1 MNEWSPILVPFLGLF
16 RAFVLSNPNV
26 LIFVLSLLDF
36 ISLLSLRS
44 LLVLEQETEKGGA
57 SGWEGGGKEL
67 GGLDGRATLIRIC
80 LCEEKKIFSIKE
92 KKNNIALHSAKMK

>member
-1 MNEWSPILVPFLGLF
+1 MNEWSPILVPSLGLLF
-16 RAFVLSNPNV
+16 CAFVLSNPNV

-44 LLVLEQETEKGGA
+44 LLVLEQETEKEGA

-67 GGLDGRATLIRIC
+67 GGLDGRETLIRIR
-80 LCEEKKIFSIKE
+80 LCEKKKSFQ
-92 KKNNIALHSAKMK
+92 